1 MTLTNKIKQDAT
13 FTMILGVGT
22 AWGSTIYLIRWIT
35 TVLSASYETNNIINY
50 AKNFGKFGLTAVAI
64 LFLDSILK
72 SICKGMK
79 PFETVNVKRM
89 KAIAWLLI
97 LSVPAGVVL
106 GIIAG
111 FMDPTFSGNITIFST
126 ANTEMSFVNGTDI
139 IMLIVGDTVGI
150 ISEIFDYGNKIE
162 NDLDMIA

>member
-1 MTLTNKIKQDAT
+1 MNSFMNDLTNKIKQDAI

-64 LFLDSILK
+64 LFLGSILK

-79 PFETVNVKRM
+79 PFETVSDVCSR
-89 KAIAWLLI
+89 WC
-97 LSVPAGVVL
+97 
-106 GIIAG
+106 G
-111 FMDPTFSGNITIFST
+111 FGNHCRFYRSY
-126 ANTEMSFVNGTDI
+126 FFRKHFY
-139 IMLIVGDTVGI
+139 L
-150 ISEIFDYGNKIE
+150 
-162 NDLDMIA
+162 